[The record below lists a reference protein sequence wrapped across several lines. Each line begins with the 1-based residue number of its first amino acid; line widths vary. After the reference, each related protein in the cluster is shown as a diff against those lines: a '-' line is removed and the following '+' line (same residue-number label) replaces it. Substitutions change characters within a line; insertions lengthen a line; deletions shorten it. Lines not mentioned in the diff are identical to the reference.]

1 MTLITLSI
9 NISLIPIIIVL
20 PSLPDP
26 ANHVLKGKLKW
37 TSSEPLHNKLSRSD
51 RGDVAH
57 LGSENVIL
65 KGYQPLSEY
74 GTLSRHPR
82 ERSGS
87 DPTTEVHLSCTGS
100 LSRSH
105 NCLSELVSF
114 EGLMKQN
121 LDISN
126 NWEWKDETVN
136 IDELSDGEYQYLKP
150 LLYVELMA
158 IFDQY
163 KITVLKRKAKGKRK
177 KGNVFGVNLA
187 TLVMRDMPR
196 PTDNSM
202 VPKIY
207 QSVIHQL
214 NTRCIEEDGILRLA
228 GQKQKLEYLCKEIE
242 EKFYTNRMYIE
253 NLLNQA
259 TVHEL
264 TGVLKKLLRD
274 LPDPLFT
281 MELFDM
287 FHKCSSN

>member
-1 MTLITLSI
+1 
-9 NISLIPIIIVL
+9 
-20 PSLPDP
+20 
-26 ANHVLKGKLKW
+26 
-37 TSSEPLHNKLSRSD
+37 
-51 RGDVAH
+51 
-57 LGSENVIL
+57 
-65 KGYQPLSEY
+65 
-74 GTLSRHPR
+74 
-82 ERSGS
+82 
-87 DPTTEVHLSCTGS
+87 
-100 LSRSH
+100 
-105 NCLSELVSF
+105 
-114 EGLMKQN
+114 MKQ
-121 LDISN
+121 DVDN
-126 NWEWKDETVN
+126 NGSWEFNDETVN

-202 VPKIY
+202 IPKII
-207 QSVIHQL
+207 QSVVHNL
-214 NTRCIEEDGILRLA
+214 NSRCINEDGILRVA
-228 GQKQKLEYLCKEIE
+228 GQKLKLEQLCKEIE
-242 EKFYTNRMYIE
+242 ERFYTNRVHVE
-253 NLLNQA
+253 ALLSQA

-287 FHKCSSN
+287 FHKCNSN

>member
-1 MTLITLSI
+1 M
-9 NISLIPIIIVL
+9 
-20 PSLPDP
+20 
-26 ANHVLKGKLKW
+26 
-37 TSSEPLHNKLSRSD
+37 SRSD

-65 KGYQPLSEY
+65 KAYQPLGEY
-74 GTLSRHPR
+74 GTLTRPQR

-87 DPTTEVHLSCTGS
+87 DPTTEVHLSRSGS

-105 NCLSELVSF
+105 NCLSELLSF
-114 EGLMKQN
+114 EGIMKQN
-121 LDISN
+121 VEDESN
-126 NWEWKDETVN
+126 SWDFKDETVN
-136 IDELSDGEYQYLKP
+136 IDELSDSEYQHLKP
-150 LLYVELMA
+150 LVYVELTA

-163 KITVLKRKAKGKRK
+163 KITVLKRKSKSKRK

-202 VPKIY
+202 IPKIY
-207 QSVIHQL
+207 QSVINNL
-214 NTRCIEEDGILRLA
+214 NKRCLTEDGILRVA
-228 GQKQKLEYLCKEIE
+228 GQKQKLEQLCREIE
-242 EKFYTNRMYIE
+242 EKFYTNPVHVESI
-253 NLLNQA
+253 LSQA

-287 FHKCSSN
+287 FYKCSSN

>member
-1 MTLITLSI
+1 M
-9 NISLIPIIIVL
+9 
-20 PSLPDP
+20 
-26 ANHVLKGKLKW
+26 
-37 TSSEPLHNKLSRSD
+37 
-51 RGDVAH
+51 
-57 LGSENVIL
+57 IL
-65 KGYQPLSEY
+65 KGYQPLGEY
-74 GTLSRHPR
+74 GTLTRPPR

-87 DPTTEVHLSCTGS
+87 DPTTEVHLSHTGS

-105 NCLSELVSF
+105 NCLSELLSF

-121 LDISN
+121 EDDEQN
-126 NWEWKDETVN
+126 NWDFNNETVN
-136 IDELSDGEYQYLKP
+136 IDELSDSEYQYLKP
-150 LLYVELMA
+150 LLYVELTA

-163 KITVLKRKAKGKRK
+163 KITVLKRKAKSKRK

-202 VPKIY
+202 IPKIY
-207 QSVIHQL
+207 QSVIHNL
-214 NTRCIEEDGILRLA
+214 NSRCLDEDGILRLA
-228 GQKQKLEYLCKEIE
+228 GQKQKLEQLYKEIE
-242 EKFYTNRMYIE
+242 EKFYTNRTYVE
-253 NLLNQA
+253 TLLAQA

-287 FHKCSSN
+287 FHKCSSNYTKPSTFFFFF

>member
-1 MTLITLSI
+1 MC
-9 NISLIPIIIVL
+9 
-20 PSLPDP
+20 SLPD
-26 ANHVLKGKLKW
+26 AGNTVLKGKLKW

-74 GTLSRHPR
+74 GTLTRPPR

-87 DPTTEVHLSCTGS
+87 DPTTEVHLSHSGS

-105 NCLSELVSF
+105 NSLHELLSF

-121 LDISN
+121 VDDSGS
-126 NWEWKDETVN
+126 WEFNDETVN
-136 IDELSDGEYQYLKP
+136 IDELSDSEYQYLKP
-150 LLYVELMA
+150 LLYVELTA

-177 KGNVFGVNLA
+177 KANVFGVNLA

-202 VPKIY
+202 VPKVF
-207 QSVIHQL
+207 QSVVHNL
-214 NTRCIEEDGILRLA
+214 NTRSLSEDGILRLA
-228 GQKQKLEYLCKEIE
+228 GHKQRLEHLCKEIE
-242 EKFYTNRMYIE
+242 EKFYTNRMHVE
-253 NLLNQA
+253 TLLNQA
-259 TVHEL
+259 NVHDL
-264 TGVLKKLLRD
+264 SGVLKKLLRD

-287 FHKCSSN
+287 FHKCSSKN